1 MELIGPYLIACTLL
15 VVAGVAKA
23 ARPGDTSRAL
33 TGLVPVSQARMA
45 TVVRVGAV
53 LEAALGAVAL
63 VAPRPATALAVAVS
77 YGSFAVVVGYLR
89 HRGGALASC
98 GCFGTPDT
106 PATALHVVINTGLA
120 VAAGAVA
127 LSRPS
132 GTIVSVLAA
141 QPLHG
146 LPLAAASALGAWL
159 CFLAVTALAEL
170 QAVRRLAEGSR

>member
-77 YGSFAVVVGYLR
+77 YGSFAVGI
-89 HRGGALASC
+89 GGARW
-98 GCFGTPDT
+98 P
-106 PATALHVVINTGLA
+106 
-120 VAAGAVA
+120 AAGASA
-127 LSRPS
+127 RRTRPPPRC
-132 GTIVSVLAA
+132 T
-141 QPLHG
+141 
-146 LPLAAASALGAWL
+146 W
-159 CFLAVTALAEL
+159 
-170 QAVRRLAEGSR
+170 